1 MIKSLTNWLEDRTGI
16 GSLTREALFER
27 VPGGARWRYVWGSTL
42 TFAKWCNLL
51 LGSFYGWRTVLVPQL
66 HGRVY
71 TTSRMKC
78 NLDGYCVG
86 YTTGLLK

>member
-42 TFAKWCNLL
+42 TFAIM
-51 LGSFYGWRTVLVPQL
+51 VPI
-66 HGRVY
+66 
-71 TTSRMKC
+71 
-78 NLDGYCVG
+78 
-86 YTTGLLK
+86 TGVFL